1 MKKHKVIIDTDP
13 AIGIPFKDVDDALAI
28 LLLLSSP
35 HVDVLGI
42 TVNFGNVGMRT
53 AYEKA
58 KEILHV
64 AGRED
69 IPVFKGAENKSQLG
83 KETESSRFIIQM
95 LKKYSHEVT
104 ILAIAPLTNIATV
117 VQREPVVLKLAK
129 EIVIMGGAVKNFPFA
144 EFNFFKDGIA
154 AKTVL
159 TYPVRKILF
168 PVDICMQTTFSWR
181 DFLKLRGVHNPVSD
195 YLCKNIFSW
204 LMLNIPYTAGRGF
217 YPWDT
222 VAAAYIVNE
231 ALFRCEGFII
241 DEKNSKWWRG
251 LIKLKTFHSR
261 SSDASS
267 ITIPVQLLAGNFK
280 KSFLSHMEN
289 FTKILK
295 EK

>member
-28 LLLLSSP
+28 LLMLSLP

-42 TVNFGNVGMRT
+42 TVNFGNVAMVK

-64 AGRED
+64 AGSGD
-69 IPVFKGAENKSQLG
+69 IPVLRGAKNKKDFG
-83 KETESSRFIIQM
+83 KETEASDFIARM
-95 LKKYSHEVT
+95 LKKHPHEIT
-104 ILAIAPLTNIATV
+104 LLSIAPLTNIATV
-117 VQREPVVLKLAK
+117 VQREPEVLKLAK

-154 AKTVL
+154 AKTML

-168 PVDICMQTTFSWR
+168 PIDICMQVTFSWK
-181 DFLKLRGVHNPVSD
+181 DFLKLRGVHNTVAD
-195 YLCKNIFSW
+195 YLCRNIFSW
-204 LMLNIPYTAGRGF
+204 LMLNMPYTAGRGF

-222 VAAAYIVNE
+222 VAAAYIVNRNI
-231 ALFRCEGFII
+231 FQCEKFII

-251 LIKLKTFHSR
+251 LVKLKKQDENAQEQSLTMPVKLHAREFKSLFLR
-261 SSDASS
+261 SMK
-267 ITIPVQLLAGNFK
+267 NF
-280 KSFLSHMEN
+280 
-289 FTKILK
+289 
-295 EK
+295 